1 MATYLVTGGAGFI
14 GTHLVGELVSRNEEV
29 RVLDNF
35 VTGLRRNLDPFAGRM
50 QLYEGSVDDASLVAR
65 AMQGVD
71 YVLHQAALG
80 SVPRSVDDPSATH
93 AANLSGTLILL
104 DAARKARVRR
114 FVYASSSSVYGD
126 SDQLPKVET
135 MPALPLSPY
144 AVTKLGGELY
154 CRVFHQI
161 YGLETVSLR
170 YFNVFGPGQ
179 RPDSEYAAVLPR
191 FMAAARQGEAPVI
204 YGDGRQSRDF
214 TFVENVIQANLLSCT
229 APSAAAGQ
237 AFNVACGESFTL
249 LDLLREMESLSG
261 LKLEPRF
268 EAARKG
274 DVRDSLAGIQKAS
287 DLLAYRPAVSF
298 REGLRRTLLAAGLLR
313 AS

>member
-14 GTHLVGELVSRNEEV
+14 GTHLVGELVSRSDEV

-35 VTGLRRNLDPFAGRM
+35 VTGLRRNLDPFSGRI
-50 QLYEGSVDDASLVAR
+50 QLYEGNVDDAALVAR
-65 AMQGVD
+65 AIQGVD

-93 AANLSGTLILL
+93 AANLSGTLVLL

-229 APSAAAGQ
+229 APSSAAGQ
-237 AFNVACGESFTL
+237 AFNIACGESFTL

-261 LKLEPRF
+261 IKLEPRF

-274 DVRDSLAGIQKAS
+274 DVKDSLAGIQKAK

>member
-14 GTHLVGELVSRNEEV
+14 GTHLVGELVSRSEEV

-35 VTGLRRNLDPFAGRM
+35 VTGLRRNLDPFAGRI
-50 QLYEGSVDDASLVAR
+50 QLYEGSVDDASLVTR
-65 AMQGVD
+65 AMRDVD

-93 AANLSGTLILL
+93 AANLSGTLVLL
-104 DAARKARVRR
+104 DAARKAGVRR

-126 SDQLPKVET
+126 SAQLPKVEA
-135 MPALPLSPY
+135 MPAQPLSPY

-214 TFVENVIQANLLSCT
+214 TFVENVIQANLLSCM
-229 APSAAAGQ
+229 APSSAAGE

-249 LDLLREMESLSG
+249 LELLREMESLSG
-261 LKLEPRF
+261 LRLAPRF

-274 DVRDSLAGIQKAS
+274 DVRDSLAGIQKAN
-287 DLLAYRPAVSF
+287 DLLGYRPAVSF

>member
-35 VTGLRRNLDPFAGRM
+35 ITGLRRNLDPFAGRI

-93 AANLSGTLILL
+93 AANLSGTLTLL

-126 SDQLPKVET
+126 SAQLPKVET

-161 YGLETVSLR
+161 YGLETVALR

-191 FMAAARQGEAPVI
+191 FMAAAKQGEAPVI

-214 TFVENVIQANLLSCT
+214 TFVENVIQANLLSCA
-229 APSAAAGQ
+229 APPSAAGQ

-274 DVRDSLAGIQKAS
+274 DVKDSLAGIQKAK

>member
-14 GTHLVGELVSRNEEV
+14 GTHLVGELVSRSAEV

-35 VTGLRRNLDPFAGRM
+35 VTGLRRNLDPFSGRI
-50 QLYEGSVDDASLVAR
+50 QLYEGSVDDAALVAR

-93 AANLSGTLILL
+93 AANLSGTLALL
-104 DAARKARVRR
+104 EAARKARVRR

-126 SDQLPKVET
+126 SAQLPKVET

-229 APSAAAGQ
+229 APSSAAGQ

-274 DVRDSLAGIQKAS
+274 DVKDSLAGIQKAK

>member
-14 GTHLVGELVSRNEEV
+14 GTHLVGELVSRSEEV

-35 VTGLRRNLDPFAGRM
+35 VTGLRRNLDPFSGRI
-50 QLYEGSVDDASLVAR
+50 QLYEGNVDDAALVAR

-93 AANLSGTLILL
+93 AANLSGTLVLL

-126 SDQLPKVET
+126 SAQLPKVET

-229 APSAAAGQ
+229 APSSAAGQ
-237 AFNVACGESFTL
+237 AFNIACGESFTL

-261 LKLEPRF
+261 IKLEPRF

-274 DVRDSLAGIQKAS
+274 DVKDSLAGIQKAK

>member
-14 GTHLVGELVSRNEEV
+14 GTHLVRALVARGERV

-35 VTGLRRNLDPFAGRM
+35 ITGLRQNLEPLVERI
-50 QLYEGSVDDASLVAR
+50 QLLEGSVDDSSRVEQ
-65 AMQGVD
+65 AMEGVD

-80 SVPRSVDDPSATH
+80 SVPRSVDDPPATH
-93 AANLSGTLILL
+93 AANLTGTLVLL
-104 DAARKARVRR
+104 DAARRARVHR

-126 SDQLPKVET
+126 SAQLPKVET
-135 MPALPLSPY
+135 MPLLPLSPY

-154 CRVFHQI
+154 CKVFHQI

-191 FMAAARQGEAPVI
+191 FMAAALQGEPPVI

-214 TFVENVIQANLLSCT
+214 TYVDNVIQANLLSCT
-229 APSAAAGQ
+229 ASASAAGE
-237 AFNVACGESFTL
+237 AFNIACGESVTL
-249 LDLLREMESLSG
+249 LDLLREMGALTGRS
-261 LKLEPRF
+261 LEPRF
-268 EAARKG
+268 EPVRKG
-274 DVRDSLAGIQKAS
+274 DVKDSLASIQKAS
-287 DLLAYRPAVSF
+287 DLLGYRPDISF
-298 REGLRRTLLAAGLLR
+298 REGLRRTLLSAGLLQP
-313 AS
+313 S

>member
-14 GTHLVGELVSRNEEV
+14 GTHLVGELVSRSDEV

-35 VTGLRRNLDPFAGRM
+35 VTGLRRNLDPFSGRI
-50 QLYEGSVDDASLVAR
+50 QLYEGNVDDAALVAR
-65 AMQGVD
+65 AIQGVD

-93 AANLSGTLILL
+93 AANLSGTLVLL

-126 SDQLPKVET
+126 SAQLPKVET

-229 APSAAAGQ
+229 APSSAAGQ
-237 AFNVACGESFTL
+237 AFNIACGESFTL
-249 LDLLREMESLSG
+249 LELLQEMGEISG
-261 LKLEPRF
+261 RSVQPRF
-268 EAARKG
+268 EASRTG
-274 DVRDSLAGIQKAS
+274 DVRDSLAAIDKARK
-287 DLLAYRPAVSF
+287 LLGYEPAVPF
-298 REGLRRTLLAAGLLR
+298 REGLRRTLHSAGLKQ
-313 AS
+313 SG

>member
-14 GTHLVGELVSRNEEV
+14 GTHLVGELVSRSEEV
-29 RVLDNF
+29 RVLDNL
-35 VTGLRRNLDPFAGRM
+35 VTGLRRNLDPFSGRI
-50 QLYEGSVDDASLVAR
+50 QLYEGNVDDAALVAR
-65 AMQGVD
+65 AIQGVD

-93 AANLSGTLILL
+93 AANLSGTLVLL

-229 APSAAAGQ
+229 APSSAAGQ
-237 AFNVACGESFTL
+237 AFNIACGESFTL

-261 LKLEPRF
+261 IKLEPRF

-274 DVRDSLAGIQKAS
+274 DVKDSLAGIQKAK

>member
-14 GTHLVGELVSRNEEV
+14 GTHLVGELVSRSDEV

-35 VTGLRRNLDPFAGRM
+35 VTGLRRNLDPFSGRI
-50 QLYEGSVDDASLVAR
+50 QLYEGNVDDAALVAR
-65 AMQGVD
+65 AIQGVD

-93 AANLSGTLILL
+93 AANLSGTLVLL

-126 SDQLPKVET
+126 SAQLPKVET

-229 APSAAAGQ
+229 APSSAAGQ
-237 AFNVACGESFTL
+237 AFNIACGESFTL

-261 LKLEPRF
+261 IKLEPRF

-274 DVRDSLAGIQKAS
+274 DVKDSLAGIQKAK
-287 DLLAYRPAVSF
+287 DLLAYRPAISF

>member
-14 GTHLVGELVSRNEEV
+14 GTHLVGELVSRSEEV

-35 VTGLRRNLDPFAGRM
+35 VTGLRRNLDPFAGRI
-50 QLYEGSVDDASLVAR
+50 QLYEGSVDDASLVTR
-65 AMQGVD
+65 AMRDVD

-93 AANLSGTLILL
+93 AANLSGTLVLL
-104 DAARKARVRR
+104 DAARKAGVRR

-126 SDQLPKVET
+126 SAQLPKVEA
-135 MPALPLSPY
+135 MPAQPLSPY

-214 TFVENVIQANLLSCT
+214 TFVENVIQANLLSCM
-229 APSAAAGQ
+229 APSSAAGE
-237 AFNVACGESFTL
+237 AFNVACGEATTLNQLVEHIGARVVACHGLTSRSSSRSVCRARVRRDFTVPMATP
-249 LDLLREMESLSG
+249 RE
-261 LKLEPRF
+261 
-268 EAARKG
+268 
-274 DVRDSLAGIQKAS
+274 KAIS
-287 DLLAYRPAVSF
+287 S
-298 REGLRRTLLAAGLLR
+298 
-313 AS
+313 